1 MSGTIQQVVLKQHI
15 EGQPQESH
23 FELSSGELPEPGQ
36 GQISGAVR
44 YLSLDPYLR
53 GVLSGRHMGH
63 TPVQVGDL
71 VPGRGIVEVTAS
83 SSEGIHVGDHVVA
96 ETGWQSQCTIDG
108 ASARKL
114 APSSVPLSLHL
125 GILGMPGL
133 TAYAGLK
140 RMARP
145 QAGETLVVSA
155 ASGPVGSMVGQIGLL
170 NGCRV
175 VGIAGGPEKCQ
186 FVKQDLGFHHCIDYK
201 SEELTPALKEACPD
215 GIDIYFD
222 NVAGETLDAVFN
234 NLALNSR
241 IILCGMITQYNA
253 SKTPDGPNLGRV
265 IGARGTMHGLVVY
278 DHYDLRDEFLQRAG
292 TWLSEGRLRYREDVA
307 QGLENAPEAFCRLMA
322 GKNFGKA
329 LVAL

>member
-1 MSGTIQQVVLKQHI
+1 MSQSIQQVVLKQHI
-15 EGQPQESH
+15 EGQPEPAH
-23 FELSSGELPEPGQ
+23 FDCSSATLGSPAA
-36 GQISGAVR
+36 GQISGVVR

-71 VPGRGIVEVTAS
+71 VPGRGIVEVTDS
-83 SSEGIHVGDHVVA
+83 RCEGIIAGDFVIA
-96 ETGWQSQCTIDG
+96 ETGWRSHCKIEG

-114 APSSVPLSLHL
+114 APSSVPISLHL

-170 NGCRV
+170 TGCRV

-186 FVKQDLGFHHCIDYK
+186 FVTQDLGFHHCIDYK
-201 SEELTPALKEACPD
+201 SEDLTPALKAACPD

-222 NVAGETLDAVFN
+222 NVAGDTLDCVLN
-234 NLALNSR
+234 NLALHVR
-241 IILCGMITQYNA
+241 IVLCGMITQYNA

-278 DHYDLRDEFLQRAG
+278 DHDDLRDEFLKRAT
-292 TWLSEGRLRYREDVA
+292 TWLTEGRLRYREDIA
-307 QGLENAPEAFCRLMA
+307 QGLDSAPEAFCRLMA

>member
-1 MSGTIQQVVLKQHI
+1 MSEAIQQVVLRQHI

-23 FELSSGELPEPGQ
+23 FELSTGELEAPAP

-71 VPGRGIVEVTAS
+71 VPGRGIVEVTDS
-83 SSEGIHVGDHVVA
+83 QFEGINSGDFIVA
-96 ETGWQSQCTIDG
+96 ETGWQSHCTIDG
-108 ASARKL
+108 STARKL

-186 FVKQDLGFHHCIDYK
+186 FVSQDLGFHHCIDYK
-201 SEELTPALKEACPD
+201 SEDLTPALKAACPN
-215 GIDIYFD
+215 GIDVYFD
-222 NVAGETLDAVFN
+222 NVAGDTLDAVFN
-234 NLALNSR
+234 NLALNAR

-253 SKTPDGPNLGRV
+253 SETPDSPNLGRV

-278 DHYDLRDEFLQRAG
+278 DHYDLRDEFLQRAT

-307 QGLENAPEAFCRLMA
+307 QGLENAPGAFCRLMA
-322 GKNFGKA
+322 GRNFGKA